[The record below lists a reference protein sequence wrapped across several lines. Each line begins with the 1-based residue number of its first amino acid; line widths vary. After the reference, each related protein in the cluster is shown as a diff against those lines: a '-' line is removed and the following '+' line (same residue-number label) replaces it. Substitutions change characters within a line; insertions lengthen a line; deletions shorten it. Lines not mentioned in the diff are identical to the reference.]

1 MLQVPRDNFL
11 FEYNFQIL
19 DKGELDKGEIDKNK
33 MDKNNNSYYG
43 VQRYK
48 YI

>member
-1 MLQVPRDNFL
+1 MLQVPRDIL
-11 FEYNFQIL
+11 FKYNFQIL